1 MSNYEIGYMKPPRE
15 TRFKP
20 GQSGNKAG
28 RPKSGKNT
36 YKLLD
41 DLLNQGALVMK
52 DGKNVRI
59 NKKTMSLLQLV
70 NAAAKGNIKALQM
83 LLPHMLAVDARNENL
98 EAVREHLSIDDQ
110 KIIEM
115 FLGQNK
121 DITKEETHD
130 ESSIESNL
138 AQ

>member
-20 GQSGNKAG
+20 GQSGNKSG
-28 RPKSGKNT
+28 RPKGSKNT

-41 DLLNQGALVMK
+41 DLLTQKVAVMQ
-52 DGKNVRI
+52 DGKEVKI

-70 NAAAKGNIKALQM
+70 NSAAKGDKKALQM
-83 LLPHMLAVDARNENL
+83 LLPHMLAVDSRNENL
-98 EAVREHLSIDDQ
+98 EAVREHLSTDDQ
-110 KIIEM
+110 KIIDT
-115 FLGQNK
+115 FLSQNK
-121 DITKEETHD
+121 DITKDKTHD

>member
-1 MSNYEIGYMKPPRE
+1 MNNYEIGYMKPPRE

-20 GQSGNKAG
+20 GQSGNKLG

-41 DLLNQGALVMK
+41 DLLNQRALVMK
-52 DGKNVRI
+52 DGKDVKI
-59 NKKTMSLLQLV
+59 NKKTAILLQAV
-70 NAAAKGNIKALQM
+70 NSAAKGNIKALQM
-83 LLPHMLAVDARNENL
+83 LLPHMLAVDARNESL
-98 EAVREHLSIDDQ
+98 YAVKEHLSTDDQ

-121 DITKEETHD
+121 DITKDEIHD
-130 ESSIESNL
+130 ESSIESNI
-138 AQ
+138 A